1 MSGFFYFSIM
11 IKYLFI
17 SLLIIVSCNKKT
29 PVSHNNPKADSLYNE
44 GIQLLQKDNTE
55 AYSKF
60 QQALQYYYKDK
71 DSSSISKSLI
81 CQSIAQNQN
90 GDVFGAETTLVEAL
104 TFLKSNDESLF
115 SAYNTMGD
123 IKYDQKEYAEAEKWY
138 TKALAQKITDT
149 QDPFSTL
156 NNKAASEYRQGKYSS
171 ALRTLN
177 QIDLSKVEDL
187 KKHDKVKENIV
198 YTKWLQNKDYPAEG
212 EFEKILDSKLKNQ
225 DDWGTNSSY
234 SHLAELNEHR
244 NPKKSLYYARKM
256 LSTAEKIK
264 SPEDRLEAIG
274 RVTLVDNPSNF
285 QQNFVQYKTLSDSI
299 QNYKETSRNRFAYIK
314 YDSEKKEIENQRLKA
329 EQVERKNESILQQ
342 IALAFAIITIIFT
355 IILFRRRQIRLK
367 QENELKLKNDQL
379 RLSKRVH
386 DVVAN
391 GIYQVMT
398 KIENQEEFDKENALD
413 ELEFVYEKSRDISYE
428 KPDPENDKKD
438 YKEEISSLIASFKN
452 ENTETYTVGNEHEIW
467 TEVSPSVFSE
477 VYQIIR
483 ELLVNMKK
491 HSQASRVIFKFE
503 KVNHHIKIQYS
514 DDGIGIPGDMI
525 YKNGLTNTGT
535 RIAAIGGE
543 IIFDNKSEKGLK
555 VNISFPVS

>member
-1 MSGFFYFSIM
+1 M
-11 IKYLFI
+11 IRYLLL
-17 SLLIIVSCNKKT
+17 SLLFIVSCSKKT
-29 PVSHNNPKADSLYNE
+29 PASPSNPKADSLYNE
-44 GIQLLQKDNTE
+44 GIELLQKDNTE

-71 DSSSISKSLI
+71 DSSSISNSLI
-81 CQSIAQNQN
+81 CQAVAQQKN

-104 TFLKSNDESLF
+104 NFMKDNDKSLF
-115 SAYNTMGD
+115 SAYNTLGD
-123 IKYDQKEYAEAEKWY
+123 IKYDQKDYAEAEKWY
-138 TKALAQKITDT
+138 AKALTQKIIDI
-149 QDPFSTL
+149 QDQFSTL
-156 NNKAASEYRQGKYSS
+156 NNKAASEYRQGKYAS
-171 ALRTLN
+171 ALRTLD

-187 KKHDKVKENIV
+187 EKQDKVKENIV
-198 YTKWLQNKDYPAEG
+198 YTKWLQNKDYPAEE

-225 DDWGTNSSY
+225 DDWGANSSY
-234 SHLAELNEHR
+234 SHLAEINQQSD
-244 NPKKSLYYARKM
+244 PKKSLYYARQM

-285 QQNFVQYKTLSDSI
+285 QHNFVHYKTLSDSI

-314 YDSEKKEIENQRLKA
+314 YDSEKKEIENQRLKLDKA
-329 EQVERKNESILQQ
+329 QQQVGLAASIS
-342 IALAFAIITIIFT
+342 AIVII
-355 IILFRRRQIRLK
+355 IIWYWRRQKRLK
-367 QENELKLKNDQL
+367 QENELRLKNEQL

-428 KPDPENDKKD
+428 KPEPDNDKKD

-467 TEVSPSVFSE
+467 TNVSQPVFSE

-491 HSQASRVIFKFE
+491 HSRASRVIFKFG
-503 KVNHHIKIQYS
+503 KLNNLINIQYS
-514 DDGIGIPGDMI
+514 DDGIGIPGDI
-525 YKNGLTNTGT
+525 TYKNGLTNTGT

>member
-1 MSGFFYFSIM
+1 M
-11 IKYLFI
+11 IRYLLL
-17 SLLIIVSCNKKT
+17 SLLFIVSCSKKT
-29 PVSHNNPKADSLYNE
+29 PASPSNPKADSLYNE
-44 GIQLLQKDNTE
+44 GIELLQKDNTE

-81 CQSIAQNQN
+81 CQAVAQQKN
-90 GDVFGAETTLVEAL
+90 GDVFGAETSLVEAL
-104 TFLKSNDESLF
+104 NFLKKNDESLF

-123 IKYDQKEYAEAEKWY
+123 IKYDQKDYAEAEKWY
-138 TKALAQKITDT
+138 TKALTQKIADS

-156 NNKAASEYRQGKYSS
+156 NNKAASEYRQGKYTS
-171 ALRTLN
+171 ALRTLD
-177 QIDLSKVEDL
+177 QIDLSKIEDL
-187 KKHDKVKENIV
+187 EKQDKVKENIV
-198 YTKWLQNKDYPAEG
+198 YTKWLQNKDYPAEE

-225 DDWGTNSSY
+225 DDWGANSSY
-234 SHLAELNEHR
+234 SHLAEINQQSD
-244 NPKKSLYYARKM
+244 PKKSLYYARQM

-329 EQVERKNESILQQ
+329 EQAGKEKELFIQRA
-342 IALAFAIITIIFT
+342 ALAFALIIIIFT
-355 IILFRRRQIRLK
+355 IILFRRRHIRLK
-367 QENELKLKNDQL
+367 HENELRLKNDQL

-398 KIENQEEFDKENALD
+398 KIENQEDFDKENALD
-413 ELEFVYEKSRDISYE
+413 ELEFVYEKSRNISYE
-428 KPDPENDKKD
+428 KTDSEIDKKN
-438 YKEEISSLIASFKN
+438 YKEEISSLIALFKN
-452 ENTETYTVGNEHEIW
+452 ETTETYTVGNEDEIW
-467 TEVSPSVFSE
+467 TNVSQPVFSE
-477 VYQIIR
+477 VYQIVR

-491 HSQASRVIFKFE
+491 HSQASRVIFKFG
-503 KVNHHIKIQYS
+503 KLNNLINIQYS
-514 DDGIGIPGDMI
+514 DDGIGIPGDMV